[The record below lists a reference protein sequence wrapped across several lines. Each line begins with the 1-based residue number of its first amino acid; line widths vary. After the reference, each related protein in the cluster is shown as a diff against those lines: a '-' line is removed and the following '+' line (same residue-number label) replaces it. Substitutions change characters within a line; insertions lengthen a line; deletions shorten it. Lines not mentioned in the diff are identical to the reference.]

1 MTPGPPSPLMA
12 LLAVGAGGF
21 FGAAGRYGMSLMVRR
36 MVGPAAF
43 PWATFGVN
51 LVGCVAIGALSSLL
65 LERQPPPPEALRLLL
80 ITGLL
85 GAFTTFSTFGLE
97 TLTLVRDRHVA
108 LATAYVTGSVVLG
121 VAGVAIGRTLVGR

>member
-1 MTPGPPSPLMA
+1 MTSGSPSPLMA
-12 LLAVGAGGF
+12 LLAVGTGGF
-21 FGAAGRYGMSLMVRR
+21 FGAAGRYGMSLAVRR
-36 MVGPAAF
+36 VVGPTAF

-51 LVGCVAIGALSSLL
+51 LLGCVAIGALSSML

-97 TLTLVRDRHVA
+97 TLPLLRDRHMG
-108 LATAYVTGSVVLG
+108 LATAYVTGSVALG
-121 VAGVAIGRTLVGR
+121 VAGVAIGRALVGR

>member
-1 MTPGPPSPLMA
+1 MTPGPPSPLMG
-12 LLAVGAGGF
+12 LGAVGAGGF
-21 FGAAGRYGMSLMVRR
+21 FGAAGRYGMWLMVRR

-65 LERQPPPPEALRLLL
+65 LDRQPPPPEALRLLL